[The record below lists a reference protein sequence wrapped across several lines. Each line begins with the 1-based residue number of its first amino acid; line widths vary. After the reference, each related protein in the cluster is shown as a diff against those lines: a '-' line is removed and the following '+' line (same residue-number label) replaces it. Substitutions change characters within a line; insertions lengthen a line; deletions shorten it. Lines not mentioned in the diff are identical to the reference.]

1 MQKEQYKMEDYRKYL
16 SYDNQKGILLN
27 NQDKSILDKYKI
39 DYNKLSSLK
48 DLIIEIN
55 EFLEDNYYE
64 DLEDLEIVLSNL
76 EETYYYTQVN
86 K

>member
-1 MQKEQYKMEDYRKYL
+1 MEDYTKYL
-16 SYDNQKGILLN
+16 SYDNKKGLLLN

-39 DYNKLSSLK
+39 DYMMLTNLK

-55 EFLEDNYYE
+55 EYLEDNYDE
-64 DLEDLEIVLSNL
+64 LEDLEIVLSHL
-76 EETYYYTQVN
+76 EETYYYTKIN

>member
-1 MQKEQYKMEDYRKYL
+1 MEDYNKYL
-16 SYDNQKGILLN
+16 SYDNKKGILLN
-27 NQDKSILDKYKI
+27 KQDKSILDKYKI
-39 DYNKLSSLK
+39 DYDKLSSLK

-55 EFLEDNYYE
+55 KFLEDNYYE

-76 EETYYYTQVN
+76 EETYYYTKVN

>member
-1 MQKEQYKMEDYRKYL
+1 MEDYRKYL

>member
-1 MQKEQYKMEDYRKYL
+1 MEDYSKYL
-16 SYDNQKGILLN
+16 SYDNKKGILLN
-27 NQDKSILDKYKI
+27 KDDKSILDRHKI
-39 DYNKLSSLK
+39 NYDKLTSLK

-55 EFLEDNYYE
+55 EYLEDNYYE

-76 EETYYYTQVN
+76 EETYYYTKIN

>member
-1 MQKEQYKMEDYRKYL
+1 MEDYRKYL
-16 SYDNQKGILLN
+16 SYDNKKGILLN
-27 NQDKSILDKYKI
+27 KQDKSILDKYKI
-39 DYNKLSSLK
+39 DYNKFSSLK
-48 DLIIEIN
+48 DLILEIN

>member
-1 MQKEQYKMEDYRKYL
+1 MEDYRKYL

-64 DLEDLEIVLSNL
+64 DLEDLEIVLTNL

>member
-1 MQKEQYKMEDYRKYL
+1 MEDYRKYL
-16 SYDNQKGILLN
+16 SYDNKKGILLN

-64 DLEDLEIVLSNL
+64 DLEDLEIVLTNL